1 MSDNIKTKDR
11 DNNDLDIA
19 AKDLG
24 AGVQLPRNIIT
35 DPLGND
41 LTPLTDVQLRAT
53 PVPVSGPLTDVQLRA
68 TEVPV
73 SGPLTD
79 TQLRATSV
87 PVSGPLTDAQLRA
100 TDIPVVDDRA
110 GNLLG
115 NILRTLLAPLG
126 YDKSLQRQR
135 GTVIVESGTIGS
147 VTAVA
152 AVTNQVGMG
161 GFNADMLVRAQVNAA
176 WALNVRARIT

>member
-73 SGPLTD
+73 
-79 TQLRATSV
+79 A
-87 PVSGPLTDAQLRA
+87 DAQ
-100 TDIPVVDDRA
+100 A
-110 GNLLG
+110 GNFLER
-115 NILRTLLAPLG
+115 ILQMLIAPLG